1 MKYIIISGSSDIG
14 NSIINNLA
22 NNENEIIYTYNSKK
36 IKNLKKVKG
45 YKLDISSRNNIK
57 EFAKN
62 DELKNW
68 DCLVILPATQNPIG
82 LFVESNGDEWAESVD
97 LNFTNQM
104 FIIRELIPKRSK
116 KDKVKSIILWAGP
129 GTNNAPKYYSAYIIS
144 KVAQIKMT
152 ELLDEEFNDIKF
164 SIIGP
169 GWVKT
174 KIHEQTLKAK
184 KLSRENYQVT
194 IERIKKNKFNLMKD
208 VVGCFNKIISL
219 DKKTVGG
226 RNFSVEFDQWKS
238 NKFVQILNTD
248 KNIYKLRRDFNDF
261 KFSDLNFDVTKILDV
276 IYQNKNFQNPGSLVY
291 KTFKR
296 LLNFKFT
303 LDFLKNKKITNFLNL
318 NITFPYIELGNI
330 NSIHLFGIDELLIF
344 KFYISNQ
351 KKYKK
356 VCDIGANVGL
366 HSLILSKCGYKVDSY
381 EPDPNHCNI
390 AKKIFKKN
398 NIKVNLIEMAVS
410 NYSGTADFTRIL
422 NNTTGSY
429 IANKKSS
436 YGPVNKLKV
445 KVIDAKKLSRKYDLI
460 KIDAE
465 GSEFDILSKFTGKDF
480 QKTDFI
486 IEISTAF
493 SRKNLWNMINKKKL
507 KVYAQKISWDRVN
520 KIEDLP
526 DSHREGSVF
535 ISSSNNM

>member
-303 LDFLKNKKITNFLNL
+303 LDFLR
-318 NITFPYIELGNI
+318 YV
-330 NSIHLFGIDELLIF
+330 FGI
-344 KFYISNQ
+344 
-351 KKYKK
+351 
-356 VCDIGANVGL
+356 
-366 HSLILSKCGYKVDSY
+366 ILK
-381 EPDPNHCNI
+381 
-390 AKKIFKKN
+390 
-398 NIKVNLIEMAVS
+398 
-410 NYSGTADFTRIL
+410 
-422 NNTTGSY
+422 
-429 IANKKSS
+429 
-436 YGPVNKLKV
+436 
-445 KVIDAKKLSRKYDLI
+445 
-460 KIDAE
+460 
-465 GSEFDILSKFTGKDF
+465 
-480 QKTDFI
+480 
-486 IEISTAF
+486 
-493 SRKNLWNMINKKKL
+493 
-507 KVYAQKISWDRVN
+507 
-520 KIEDLP
+520 
-526 DSHREGSVF
+526 
-535 ISSSNNM
+535 